1 MHNSHYMM
9 TTSQRKPSV
18 KKIALT
24 GGPGGGKSTAAE
36 LFKREYKDF
45 ISLVPEVATL
55 LFKGGYPRFDSP
67 LIVESIQS
75 SIFHV
80 QQNIETTYST
90 LFPHH
95 TLLCDRG
102 TVDGAAYW
110 PAGPDD
116 FFKRMGT
123 TLENEL
129 TKYDA
134 VIFFETAA
142 AGGMT
147 IELGN
152 PIRNEDQRKA
162 IELDLRLRE
171 LWSLHPNFVHICNA
185 PSFLAKIQNS
195 IAAMDSIIHPQA

>member
-1 MHNSHYMM
+1 MPKHKESK
-9 TTSQRKPSV
+9 RV
-18 KKIALT
+18 IRKIALT

-36 LFKREYKDF
+36 LFKLEFKDF

-55 LFKGGYPRFDSP
+55 LFRGGYPRVDSP
-67 LIVESIQS
+67 LVIENIQK

-80 QQNIETTYST
+80 QANIEDTYAT

-110 PAGPDD
+110 PRGAED
-116 FFKRMGT
+116 FFKTTGT
-123 TLENEL
+123 TLEKEL
-129 TKYDA
+129 KRYDA

-142 AGGMT
+142 AGGLT

-152 PIRNEDQRKA
+152 PVRNEDQLKA
-162 IELDLRLRE
+162 IEIDLKLKD
-171 LWSLHPNFVHICNA
+171 LWSKHPNFVYIKNE
-185 PSFLAKIQNS
+185 PSFLKKILAG
-195 IAAMDSIIHPQA
+195 IKAMDDIIQTH

>member
-1 MHNSHYMM
+1 MM
-9 TTSQRKPSV
+9 TTTQRKPTV

-24 GGPGGGKSTAAE
+24 GGPGGGKSTASE

-67 LIVESIQS
+67 LIIESIQS

-80 QQNIETTYST
+80 QQNIENTYST

-110 PAGPDD
+110 PKGPKD
-116 FFKRMGT
+116 FFDTMGT
-123 TLENEL
+123 SLEEEL
-129 TKYDA
+129 AKYDA

-171 LWSLHPNFVHICNA
+171 LWSQHPNFVYICNA
-185 PSFLAKIQNS
+185 PSFLIKIQNG
-195 IAAMDSIIHPQA
+195 IAAMNEIILPQA

>member
-1 MHNSHYMM
+1 M
-9 TTSQRKPSV
+9 TKNDSSKQQIR
-18 KKIALT
+18 KIALT

-36 LFKREYKDF
+36 LFKLEYKDF

-55 LFKGGYPRFDSP
+55 LFRGGFPRVDSP
-67 LIVESIQS
+67 VVVESIQK

-80 QQNIETTYST
+80 QNNLEDSYAA

-110 PAGPDD
+110 PLGPEH
-116 FFKRMGT
+116 FFKTMGT

-129 TKYDA
+129 ARYDA

-142 AGGMT
+142 AGGLS
-147 IELGN
+147 INLGN
-152 PIRNEDQRKA
+152 PVRNEDQRKA
-162 IELDLRLRE
+162 IEIDMNLKQ
-171 LWSLHPNFVHICNA
+171 LWSRHPNFVYVKNET
-185 PSFLAKIQNS
+185 SFLEKILAG
-195 IAAMDSIIHPQA
+195 IKAMDELVKRKA

>member
-1 MHNSHYMM
+1 MM
-9 TTSQRKPSV
+9 TTTQRKPSV

-24 GGPGGGKSTAAE
+24 GGPGGGKSTASE

-67 LIVESIQS
+67 LIVESIQT

-80 QQNIETTYST
+80 QQNIENTYRT

-110 PAGPDD
+110 PQGPDD
-116 FFKRMGT
+116 FFKKMGT
-123 TLENEL
+123 TLDAEL
-129 TKYDA
+129 AKYDA

-152 PIRNEDQRKA
+152 PIRNENQRKA

-171 LWSLHPNFVHICNA
+171 LWSLHPNFVYICNT
-185 PSFLAKIQNS
+185 PSFLTKIQNGIS
-195 IAAMDSIIHPQA
+195 AMDKIIHPQA